1 MLQTLLLLCDG
12 IQPGGQE
19 GIRAFG
25 EWLRGESTR
34 INRTH
39 NTLFWLFKNACKCC
53 KPKILCIWLIAMILW
68 STSFIEYSVIYHKGT
83 QHPTT
88 LKS

>member
-25 EWLRGESTR
+25 EWLRGDSTLW
-34 INRTH
+34 IEH
-39 NTLFWLFKNACKCC
+39 TLLVVCKCC
-53 KPKILCIWLIAMILW
+53 KSKIFCMWLIAMILW
-68 STSFIEYSVIYHKGT
+68 STSFLEYSVIYHKGT

>member
-25 EWLRGESTR
+25 EWLRGGKYS
-34 INRTH
+34 INWTH
-39 NTLFWLFKNACKCC
+39 SIGCLKMLVNAVNQRFY
-53 KPKILCIWLIAMILW
+53 A
-68 STSFIEYSVIYHKGT
+68 YD
-83 QHPTT
+83 
-88 LKS
+88 